1 MSAAKLAGLRILVVE
16 DDPIIALD
24 IAQAL
29 VLEGALVIGPAHTV
43 KQALQL
49 VDAGGFDV
57 AVLDY
62 RLENEVS
69 APIADWLDRISVAYM
84 FYTSS
89 RAEPQKAYPSAV
101 IVDKPTQRDQ
111 LVAVIK
117 DLTRKSTK
125 TG

>member
-1 MSAAKLAGLRILVVE
+1 MR
-16 DDPIIALD
+16 
-24 IAQAL
+24 
-29 VLEGALVIGPAHTV
+29 
-43 KQALQL
+43 
-49 VDAGGFDV
+49 F
-57 AVLDY
+57 Y

-69 APIADWLDRISVAYM
+69 APIADWLDRIPVPYM

-89 RAEPQKAYPSAV
+89 RAEPQKAYPN
-101 IVDKPTQRDQ
+101 IIIIDKPTQRDL